1 MELRPIAKSDIKL
14 LDKFSYG
21 TMSEQEKQKM
31 IEESVSKMHE
41 GKYFELFLVFQNAK
55 CIGIMNVFE
64 HTECIVSVAPEI
76 LESERHKGYGFESL
90 IAVLSLMYEKDYT
103 IAVADVAIDNTASV
117 KLHEKLGF
125 ERERTYQKVGKEFA
139 LYIRTLREFGEDI

>member
-1 MELRPIAKSDIKL
+1 MELRPISKSDIKL
-14 LDKFSYG
+14 LDGFSYG
-21 TMSEQEKQKM
+21 AMPEREKQKM

-76 LESERHKGYGFESL
+76 LESERHKGYGFEAM
-90 IAVLSLMYEKDYT
+90 IAILSLMYEKDYT
-103 IAVADVAIDNTASV
+103 IAVADVDFSSV
-117 KLHEKLGF
+117 AGIKLHEKLAF
-125 ERERTYQKVGKEFA
+125 ERERTYTKDGKTMA
-139 LYIRTLREFGEDI
+139 LYIRTLREFGEI